1 MVLLGRSNDCF
12 PDRVLLDGK
21 EVTDRTLN
29 VGSEPMRGLV
39 VESSSGLAQVK
50 GFVRKGEQKMSG
62 MLALL
67 IPVRDTKDP
76 SLNLSFMTDSDGSY
90 SYPAVQP
97 GEYWILATD
106 DTELEFA
113 NPKVMESYLKFAE
126 KVLIAPRGK
135 YEKDLEIRDK

>member
-1 MVLLGRSNDCF
+1 
-12 PDRVLLDGK
+12 
-21 EVTDRTLN
+21 
-29 VGSEPMRGLV
+29 MRGLV

-113 NPKVMESYLKFAE
+113 DPRVMEPYLKFAE